1 MNRNA
6 MIAESHGEARDIA
19 SVRDRILDTATDLF
33 YREGVRAVGVDLIV
47 ERSGVAKTSLY
58 RHFRTKDDLVV
69 AMLERDDVGYWS
81 HWDRVAV
88 ETKDDAEQELRA
100 QVEWI
105 ALDIAEP
112 KYRGCPFLN
121 VATEFPAPDHP
132 ARAVAVRHKS
142 ELRRRLLGLT
152 KRLGVEKPAE
162 LADQLVLVIDGAYVN
177 GQLIRQKGP
186 FHSLVSATLALVS
199 SSGAKTRRSN
209 RDFGQVKGIRR

>member
-1 MNRNA
+1 MNRKA
-6 MIAESHGEARDIA
+6 LIADSHGEAREVV

-33 YREGVRAVGVDLIV
+33 YQEGVRAVGVDLIV

-58 RHFRTKDDLVV
+58 RHFKTKDDLVV

-81 HWDRVAV
+81 HWDCVAA

-105 ALDIAEP
+105 ARDIAEP

-121 VATEFPAPDHP
+121 VATEFPAADHP

-152 KRLGVEKPAE
+152 KRLGVERPAE
-162 LADQLVLVIDGAYVN
+162 TADQLVLVIDGAYVN
-177 GQLIRQKGP
+177 GQLFRQKGP
-186 FHSLVSATLALVS
+186 AHSLMKATLALLS
-199 SSGAKTRRSN
+199 SSGRGAHRSKTR
-209 RDFGQVKGIRR
+209 

>member
-1 MNRNA
+1 MNRKA
-6 MIAESHGEARDIA
+6 LIADSHGEARDLG

-58 RHFRTKDDLVV
+58 RHFKTKDDLVV
-69 AMLERDDVGYWS
+69 AMLERDDMGYWS
-81 HWDRVAV
+81 HWDRVAA
-88 ETKDDAEQELRA
+88 ESKDDAEQELRA

-105 ALDIAEP
+105 ARDIAEP

-121 VATEFPAPDHP
+121 VATEFPAADHP

-152 KRLGVEKPAE
+152 KRLGVERPAE
-162 LADQLVLVIDGAYVN
+162 TADQLVLVIDGAYVN

-186 FHSLVSATLALVS
+186 AHSLMKATLALLA
-199 SSGAKTRRSN
+199 SSGRGAHRSKTR
-209 RDFGQVKGIRR
+209 

>member
-1 MNRNA
+1 MNRKA
-6 MIAESHGEARDIA
+6 MIADSHGEARDLG

-33 YREGVRAVGVDLIV
+33 YQEGVRAVGVDLIV

-58 RHFRTKDDLVV
+58 RHFKTKDDLVV

-81 HWDRVAV
+81 HWDRVAA
-88 ETKDDAEQELRA
+88 ETKDDAEQEIRA

-105 ALDIAEP
+105 SRDIAEP

-121 VATEFPAPDHP
+121 VATEFPAADHP

-152 KRLGVEKPAE
+152 KRLGVERPAE
-162 LADQLVLVIDGAYVN
+162 TADQLVLVIDGAYVN
-177 GQLIRQKGP
+177 GQLIRPKGP
-186 FHSLVSATLALVS
+186 AHSLMKATLALLS
-199 SSGAKTRRSN
+199 RSGRGTQRSKTR
-209 RDFGQVKGIRR
+209 